1 MKKLH
6 SFTTLLL
13 GILALVTPA
22 FAANSDPASDTLTV
36 TPPTGL
42 SVSAPLGGALSP
54 TSQAFSLTNTSAA
67 AFNWTAAKTQPW
79 TTVSPASGNLAA
91 GATVTVTVTLNQFA
105 GLLPP
110 GTQTDIITIRS
121 ASGGAHTRDFVVT
134 IGTPVA
140 FSEPLN
146 TNPGWTVAD
155 QWAFGVPTG
164 GGGASQGFADPTS
177 GATGANV
184 FGVNLAGDYATS
196 PVRGPHS
203 VTAGPFNFSGKAA
216 GKLRFQRWLNTDA
229 RTFTEATVEVSN
241 NNSTWTSL
249 YQNPTNQVVTD
260 NAWTPVQYDISAVAN
275 NQPTVYVRW
284 SYRIVSTQAFP
295 MSGWN
300 IDDIELLAYTP
311 DTVTVT
317 LPSSVTEG
325 GANGLGTVS
334 VSPTPTSPLTVT
346 LISSDTS
353 ELTVPATVVIAANQ
367 SSATFAI
374 TPVDDVLLDG
384 SVSVVIS
391 GGTPG
396 ATIVPA
402 TMLVHDN
409 ETAVLTLSTPS
420 VFIEGNASSGV
431 STVTVSQPVSEAV
444 TVTLT
449 SSDTTEA
456 TVPATVTIA
465 AGATSATFTVI
476 PVNDTLVDGTQPV
489 TFTASVVGWTSGV
502 SSGTVADN
510 EARTVTISTPGQVT
524 EGQSINGTVSL
535 TGQAVSDVVVTLAT
549 NNTGAISIPAS
560 VTILTG
566 QISATFPINAINSSS
581 FEGTRQVQISG
592 SAATFTVAS
601 ATLSVGDNEASSFSF
616 NAIVDPKYRGV
627 PFPVVLNARN
637 DVNAIVSTFNGT
649 VGLGGTCADGAITVS
664 PTTVTFINGSAT
676 VQVTVA
682 AAAANV
688 TLRVDDGLGHFGSS
702 NSINV
707 RQPVNAFTELF
718 TGGADSND
726 TQGFS
731 YTFVP
736 DGSAAFYSVTRET
749 ATVFPTDPTGGT
761 TLGATNDSSIPVAI
775 PSPNTVSLY
784 GTTASTINISSN
796 GYITFGTDGN
806 STETIVDHF
815 SKKRIAVLFDDLD
828 PTGGSISYRV
838 LADRIAVT
846 WQNVKE
852 FSTTNLN
859 NAQIELFFN
868 GTIRLTPLAI
878 TATDGLI
885 GLSNGA
891 GVPVDFVET
900 NFSTLPG
907 TALGFTPFAA
917 VSVPEDG
924 TSGSIPFTITT
935 PGVSPATV
943 TVTAT
948 SSNTAVVAN
957 SGVTFAGSGA
967 NRFVQIVPLANV
979 SGTTTLTLSMTVSG
993 STVTTDIPVTIVAVN
1008 DAPSF
1013 TKGPDITLAEDT
1025 GAQTF
1030 AAWATA
1036 TSTGPANESTQL
1048 LSYLVTA
1055 ANQTFFTVQPA
1066 ISPAGTL
1073 TFTPAANASGTT
1085 TVSVILTDDGGAVG
1099 GGNNASLAQTFQ
1111 ITLSPINDAPSFTG
1125 GPSLTVNEDAPSQTV
1140 AWATNISPGPVSE
1153 IGQTLAFTVTNTN
1166 NALFLTQPSISPT
1179 GALTYRPAANASGVA
1194 TVSVT
1199 LKDNGGTANG
1209 GADTSATQNFTI
1221 TVVQINEAPSF
1232 TKGGTQTVV
1241 EDSGV
1246 RTAVGWASN
1255 ISAGPLESSQL
1266 LTFTV
1271 TNNNNALFAVQPAI
1285 APNGTL
1291 TFTPALNVSGTA
1303 KATVILMDDG
1313 GTANGGKNTSAAQT
1327 FTINVSSAND
1337 APVFTKGADQTV
1349 LEESGAQSVP
1359 GWATGISPGPAN
1371 EITQTVSFLTSVD
1384 VPALFSTAPAVAA
1397 NGTLTF
1403 TPAPNANGVATV
1415 SVRAK
1420 DTGGVANTGTD
1431 TSLPQTFTITITNIN
1446 DAPSFTKGANQVVN
1460 ENSSA
1465 RTVAG
1470 WATGIS
1476 AGALESA
1483 TQAVTFVL
1491 VADNPALF
1499 SAGPAV
1505 SPAGVLT
1512 FTPALNANG
1521 VATVTIKITDNGG
1534 TANGGV
1540 SESAT
1545 QSFTITINSVN
1556 QPPSF
1561 TKGANQTV
1569 NEDAGA
1575 QSVAGWATDISAGPS
1590 DETPQIVSFNIT
1602 STNPSLFSVQP
1613 AVATNGTLTFTP
1625 AANANG
1631 AVTVTVTPVD
1641 SGGGSDTGVP
1651 QTFSIT
1657 VNSVNDAPVVTY
1669 GPNQTAVS
1677 DSGSRTIPGWALA
1690 APAPADEIAQVITYE
1705 VSTDH
1710 PEFFAT
1716 EPAIS
1721 SSGTLTFEPAEGQSG
1736 TATVTVTPR
1745 DNGGTS
1751 NGGVDTGA
1759 VHTFTIDILG
1769 GVQLGGRYEGLLLP
1783 ADHTVPS
1790 HGANGTVSMKGTTD
1804 GAFTGKVALEGISY
1818 SIKGIFN
1825 RDGAARFG
1833 ASLTNSLTITRKG
1846 KTPLFLTLQLR
1857 TGGLGDRLTGIVRE
1871 NSSDLSQVAAY
1882 RVIYSRTNPVPTTIV
1897 DPATDKGRY
1906 TALIVSA
1913 PAPNNGLPANRY
1925 PQGEGYATATVTTA
1939 GAVTISGRLADGT
1952 AFKSKGNLTDGAR
1965 YGFHILTDSKRGSCT
1980 GMITF
1985 QALSGSDF
1993 DATNVNWF
2001 RPANNRSVYYPFGW
2015 PTGIRTQILG
2025 SRYVYTPGVAVLAV
2039 GNTASAELSQ
2049 GNLSASIDQSFS
2061 LSSSN
2066 KLVAI
2071 SPPNPFTLKITPK
2084 TGLVSG
2090 SFNGSFTST
2099 FGLRKTA
2106 IRGVVFQKQTIA
2118 AGYFLGVT
2126 EGGSFTLG
2134 APIP

>member
-6 SFTTLLL
+6 SITTLLL

-42 SVSAPLGGALSP
+42 SVSATLGGALSP
-54 TSQAFSLTNTSAA
+54 NSQAFSLTNTSAA
-67 AFNWTAAKTQPW
+67 AFNWTAAKTQAW

-105 GLLPP
+105 TLLPP
-110 GTQTDIITIRS
+110 GTQTDIITIKS
-121 ASGGAHTRDFVVT
+121 ASGGNHTRDFVVS

-146 TNPGWTVAD
+146 TNPGWTVED

-164 GGGASQGFADPTS
+164 SGGASQGFADPTS
-177 GATGANV
+177 GATGSNV

-229 RTFTEATVEVSN
+229 RTFAEATVEVSN

-275 NQPTVYVRW
+275 NQPAVYVRW
-284 SYRIVSTQAFP
+284 SYKIVSTQAFP

-317 LPSSVTEG
+317 LPASVTEG
-325 GANGLGTVS
+325 GAAGVGTVS

-346 LISSDTS
+346 LISSDST
-353 ELTVPATVVIAANQ
+353 ELTVPSSVVIAANQ
-367 SSATFAI
+367 SSVTFPI
-374 TPVDDVLLDG
+374 TPVEDVLLDG
-384 SVSVVIS
+384 SVNVTIS

-396 ATIVPA
+396 ATIIPG
-402 TMLVHDN
+402 TILVHDN

-420 VFIEGNASSGV
+420 QFTEGNAASAA

-449 SSDTTEA
+449 STDTSEA
-456 TVPATVTIA
+456 TVPATVTIP
-465 AGATSATFTVI
+465 AGGTSATFAVT
-476 PVNDTLVDGTQPV
+476 PVNDTLVDGPQPV
-489 TFTASVVGWTSGV
+489 TFSASVVGWTAGV

-510 EARTVTISTPGQVT
+510 EARTVTISTPGQVS
-524 EGQSINGTVSL
+524 EGQAVQGTVSL

-549 NNTGAISIPAS
+549 NNTGAITIPAT
-560 VTILTG
+560 VTILSG
-566 QISATFPINAINSSS
+566 QMNATFPIATINTSS

-592 SAATFTVAS
+592 SAPTFTVTP

-627 PFPVVLNARN
+627 PFTVVLNARN
-637 DVNAIVSTFNGT
+637 DVNAIVSSFNGT
-649 VGLGGTCADGAITVS
+649 VGLGGAFADGAITVS
-664 PTTVTFINGSAT
+664 PSTVTFVNGSAT
-676 VQVTVA
+676 VQVTVSA
-682 AAAANV
+682 AATNV

-702 NSINV
+702 NSFNV

-718 TGGADSND
+718 TGGADAND

-736 DGSAAFYSVTRET
+736 DGSAAFYSVTRES
-749 ATVFPTDPTGGT
+749 AASFPTDPTGGT
-761 TLGATNDSSIPVAI
+761 VLGATNDSSIAVAI
-775 PSPNTVSLY
+775 PGPNTVALY
-784 GTTASTINISSN
+784 GSAVSTINISSN
-796 GYITFGTDGN
+796 GFITFGSDGN
-806 STETIVDHF
+806 SNESIIDHF

-828 PTGGSISYRV
+828 PVGGSISYRL

-852 FSTTNLN
+852 VGTANLN
-859 NAQIELFFN
+859 SAQIELFFN
-868 GTIRLTPLAI
+868 GTIRLTPLTI
-878 TATDGLI
+878 TATDGII

-891 GVPVDFVET
+891 GVPVDFAET

-917 VSVPEDG
+917 VSIPEDG
-924 TSGSIPFTITT
+924 TSGSVPFTITT
-935 PGVSPATV
+935 PGVSPSTV
-943 TVTAT
+943 VVTAT

-967 NRFVQIVPLANV
+967 NRFVQIVPLAGV

-993 STVTTDIPVTIVAVN
+993 STVTTDIPVTIVALN

-1025 GAQTF
+1025 GAQSF
-1030 AAWATA
+1030 PAWATA
-1036 TSTGPANESTQL
+1036 ASAGPANESAQI

-1066 ISPAGTL
+1066 ISPAGVL
-1073 TFTPAANASGTT
+1073 TFTPAPNASGST

-1111 ITLSPINDAPSFTG
+1111 IVLSPINDAPSFTG
-1125 GPSLTVNEDAPSQTV
+1125 GPSPTVNEDAPSQTI

-1153 IGQTLAFTVTNTN
+1153 IGQTLTFAVTNNN
-1166 NALFLTQPSISPT
+1166 NALFLTQPSIAPN
-1179 GALTYRPAANASGVA
+1179 GALTYRPAANAAGVA

-1209 GADTSATQNFTI
+1209 GADTSATQTFTI

-1246 RTAVGWASN
+1246 RTVIGWASN

-1303 KATVILMDDG
+1303 KASIQLRDDG
-1313 GTANGGKNTSAAQT
+1313 GTANGGKDTSAVQT

-1337 APVFTKGADQTV
+1337 APTFTKGPDQTV
-1349 LEESGAQSVP
+1349 LEESGPQSVP
-1359 GWATGISPGPAN
+1359 GWATGMSPGPAN
-1371 EITQTVSFLTSVD
+1371 ESTQTVSFLTTVS
-1384 VPALFSTAPAVAA
+1384 PTALFSTAPAVSAS
-1397 NGTLTF
+1397 GTLTF

-1415 SVRAK
+1415 TVRAK
-1420 DTGGVANTGTD
+1420 DTGGVANTGSD

-1446 DAPSFTKGANQVVN
+1446 DAPAFTKGSNQVVN
-1460 ENSSA
+1460 ENSAA

-1476 AGALESA
+1476 AGAGES
-1483 TQAVTFVL
+1483 TQAVQFVL
-1491 VADNPALF
+1491 VPDNQALF
-1499 SAGPAV
+1499 AAGPAV

-1521 VATVTIKITDNGG
+1521 VANVTIKITDNGG

-1540 SESAT
+1540 DESAT

-1575 QSVAGWATDISAGPS
+1575 QTVAGWATGISEGPA
-1590 DETPQIVSFNIT
+1590 DESSQIVSFNIT

-1613 AVATNGTLTFTP
+1613 AVSTSGTLTFTP

-1641 SGGGSDTGVP
+1641 NGGGSDTGVP

-1657 VNSVNDAPVVTY
+1657 VNSVNDAPVVSY

-1677 DSGSRTIPGWALA
+1677 DSGARTISGWALA

-1705 VSTDH
+1705 VTTDH

-1759 VHTFTIDILG
+1759 VHTFTIDVLG

-1783 ADHTVPS
+1783 ADDTVPS
-1790 HGANGTVSMKGTTD
+1790 HGANGTVSLKGSTD

-1818 SIKGIFN
+1818 SIKGVFN

-1833 ASLTNSLTITRKG
+1833 VSLTNSLTITRKG
-1846 KTPLFLTLQLR
+1846 QTPLFLTLQLR
-1857 TGGLGDRLTGIVRE
+1857 TGGLGDRLTGTIRE

-1882 RVIYSRTNPVPTTIV
+1882 RVIYSKTNPVPTTIV

-1906 TALIVSA
+1906 TALLVSA
-1913 PAPNNGLPANRY
+1913 PAPNNGLPANRF

-2015 PTGIRTQILG
+2015 PAGIRTQILG

-2049 GNLSASIDQSFS
+2049 GNLSASIEQSFS

-2071 SPPNPFTLKITPK
+2071 SPPNPFTLTITPK
-2084 TGLVSG
+2084 TGLISG

-2134 APIP
+2134 VPIP

>member
-1 MKKLH
+1 MKMLH

-22 FAANSDPASDTLTV
+22 FAANSDPVSDTLSV
-36 TPPTGL
+36 TPQTGL
-42 SVSAPLGGALSP
+42 SVSAPLGGTLSP
-54 TSQAFSLTNTSAA
+54 NTQTFTLSNTSAA
-67 AFNWTAAKTQPW
+67 AFNWTAVKTQAW
-79 TTVSPASGNLAA
+79 TTVSPASGSLAA
-91 GATVTVTVTLNQFA
+91 GATTTVTVTLNQFA

-110 GTQTDIITIRS
+110 GTQTDIITIKS
-121 ASGGAHTRDFVVT
+121 ASGGNHTRDFVVA
-134 IGTPVA
+134 IGTPVS

-146 TNPGWTVAD
+146 TNPGWTVSD

-164 GGGASQGFADPTS
+164 NGGASQGFADPTS
-177 GATGANV
+177 GATGSNV

-229 RTFTEATVEVSN
+229 RTFVEATVEVSN
-241 NNSTWTSL
+241 NNATWTAV

-260 NAWTPVQYDISAVAN
+260 NAWTPVQYDISSVAN
-275 NQPTVYVRW
+275 NQATVYVRW
-284 SYRIVSTQAFP
+284 SYKIVSTQAFP

-300 IDDIELLAYTP
+300 IDDVELLAYTP
-311 DTVTVT
+311 DTIAVT
-317 LPSSVTEG
+317 LPASVTEG
-325 GANGLGTVS
+325 GAAGVGTVS

-346 LISSDTS
+346 LISSDTT

-367 SSATFAI
+367 SSATFPI

-384 SVSVVIS
+384 SVSVVVS

-409 ETAVLTLSTPS
+409 ETAVLTLTTPS
-420 VFIEGNASSGV
+420 LFTEGNAASAASI
-431 STVTVSQPVSEAV
+431 VTVNQPVSEAV

-456 TVPATVTIA
+456 TVPATVTIP
-465 AGATSATFTVI
+465 AGGTSVSFSVI

-489 TFTASVVGWTSGV
+489 NFTASVMGWTAGI

-524 EGQSINGTVSL
+524 EGQTIQGTVSL
-535 TGQAVSDVVVTLAT
+535 TGQAVSDVIVSLAT
-549 NNTGAISIPAS
+549 NNTGAITIPAS

-566 QISATFPINAINSSS
+566 QTTATFPITTVNTLS

-592 SAATFTVAS
+592 SAPTFTVAP

-627 PFPVVLNARN
+627 PFTVVLNARN
-637 DVNAIVSTFNGT
+637 DVNAVVASFNGT
-649 VGLGGTCADGAITVS
+649 VGLGGICSDGAITVS
-664 PTTVTFINGSAT
+664 PSTVTFVNGSAT
-676 VQVTVA
+676 VQVTVSA
-682 AAAANV
+682 AATNV

-718 TGGADSND
+718 TGGLDSND

-736 DGSAAFYSVTRET
+736 DGSAAFYSVARGT
-749 ATVFPTDPTGGT
+749 AVAFPTDPTGGT
-761 TLGATNDSSIPVAI
+761 VLGATNDSSIAVAI
-775 PSPNTVSLY
+775 PGPNTVSLY
-784 GTTASTINISSN
+784 GTTATSINVSSN
-796 GYITFGTDGN
+796 GFITFAADGN
-806 STETIVDHF
+806 SNETIVDHF

-828 PTGGSISYRV
+828 PTGGSISYRL

-852 FSTTNLN
+852 VGTTNLN
-859 NAQIELFFN
+859 SAQIELFFN
-868 GTIRLTPLAI
+868 GTIRLTPLSL

-891 GVPVDFVET
+891 GIPVDFAET

-935 PGVSPATV
+935 PGVSPTAV
-943 TVTAT
+943 VVTAT
-948 SSNTAVVAN
+948 SSNPAVVAN

-979 SGTTTLTLSMTVSG
+979 SGTTTLTLSMTVAG
-993 STVTTDIPVTIVAVN
+993 NTVTTDIPVTIVALN

-1030 AAWATA
+1030 GAWATA
-1036 TSTGPANESTQL
+1036 ASVGPANESTQV
-1048 LSYLVTA
+1048 LSYIVTA

-1073 TFTPAANASGTT
+1073 TFTPAANASGSTT
-1085 TVSVILTDDGGAVG
+1085 ISVILTDDGGAIG

-1111 ITLSPINDAPSFTG
+1111 VTLSPINDAPSFTS

-1140 AWATNISPGPVSE
+1140 AWATNVSAGPVSE
-1153 IGQTLAFTVTNTN
+1153 IGQTLSFIVTNNN
-1166 NALFLTQPSISPT
+1166 NALFLTQPSISSN

-1221 TVVQINEAPSF
+1221 SVVQINEAPSF
-1232 TKGGTQTVV
+1232 SKGGTQTVI
-1241 EDSGV
+1241 EDSGL
-1246 RTAVGWASN
+1246 RTVAAWASN

-1266 LTFTV
+1266 LTFIV

-1303 KATVILMDDG
+1303 KATVLLKDDG
-1313 GTANGGKNTSAAQT
+1313 GIANGGKDSSAVQT

-1337 APVFTKGADQTV
+1337 APVFTKGPDQSV

-1359 GWATGISPGPAN
+1359 GWATGMSPGPAN
-1371 EITQTVSFLTSVD
+1371 ESTQTVSFLTTVNL
-1384 VPALFSTAPAVAA
+1384 PALFSTAPAVAA

-1403 TPAPNANGVATV
+1403 TPATNANGVATV

-1431 TSLPQTFTITITNIN
+1431 TSLAQTFTITIGNIN
-1446 DAPSFTKGANQVVN
+1446 DAPSFTKGSNQVVN
-1460 ENSSA
+1460 ENSTA

-1476 AGALESA
+1476 AGPSES
-1483 TQAVTFVL
+1483 TQAITFIV

-1505 SPAGVLT
+1505 SPTGVLT
-1512 FTPALNANG
+1512 FTPELNANG
-1521 VATVTIKITDNGG
+1521 IANVTIKITDDGG
-1534 TANGGV
+1534 TANGGIN
-1540 SESAT
+1540 ESAT
-1545 QSFTITINSVN
+1545 QSFTITINAVN

-1575 QSVAGWATDISAGPS
+1575 QTVAGWATGISAGPP
-1590 DETPQIVSFNIT
+1590 DESTQIVTFNIT
-1602 STNPSLFSVQP
+1602 STNPSLFAVQP

-1625 AANANG
+1625 SANANG

-1641 SGGGSDTGVP
+1641 SGSGSDTGVP

-1677 DSGSRTIPGWALA
+1677 DSGPRTIPGWATIS
-1690 APAPADEIAQVITYE
+1690 PAPADEIAQTITYE
-1705 VSTDH
+1705 VTTDR

-1716 EPAIS
+1716 APAIS
-1721 SSGTLTFEPAEGQSG
+1721 SSGTLTFEPADGQSG

-1759 VHTFTIDILG
+1759 IRTFTIDILG

-1783 ADHTVPS
+1783 ANGTNPS
-1790 HGANGTVSMKGTTD
+1790 HGAHGTVSLKGAID
-1804 GAFTGKVALEGISY
+1804 GAFTGKIALQGVKY
-1818 SIKGIFN
+1818 SIKGTFN
-1825 RDGAARFG
+1825 SDGAARFG
-1833 ASLTNSLTITRKG
+1833 ATLTNSLAIARKG
-1846 KTPLFLTLQLR
+1846 QSPLFLTLQLR
-1857 TGGLGDRLTGIVRE
+1857 TGGLGDRLTGLVRE
-1871 NSSDLSQVAAY
+1871 GGSDLSQVAAF
-1882 RVIYSRTNPVPTTIV
+1882 RVIYSKTNPVPTNIV
-1897 DPATDKGRY
+1897 DPASDKGRY
-1906 TALIVSA
+1906 TALLVSA

-1925 PQGEGYATATVTTA
+1925 PQGEGYATAKVTSA
-1939 GAVTISGRLADGT
+1939 GAVTISGRLANGT
-1952 AFKSKGNLTDGAR
+1952 AFKSKGNLTDGFR

-1993 DATNVNWF
+1993 DATDVNWF
-2001 RPANNRSVYYPFGW
+2001 RPSNPRSVYYPQGW
-2015 PTGIRTQILG
+2015 PSGIKTQILG
-2025 SRYVYTPGVAVLAV
+2025 SRYVYTPGTAVLAV
-2039 GNTASAELSQ
+2039 GSTASAELSQ
-2049 GNLSASIDQSFS
+2049 GNLAASIDQNFS
-2061 LSSSN
+2061 LSSLN

-2071 SPPNPFTLKITPK
+2071 SPPNPFTLTIAPK

-2090 SFNGSFTST
+2090 SFDGSFTST

-2106 IRGVVFQKQTIA
+2106 IHGVIFQKQAIA

-2126 EGGSFTLG
+2126 EAGSFALG